1 MSKPL
6 RDSVTRQPCDRTP
19 SRAQIQRSAENI
31 VVLTQQKS
39 QWFSITWSR
48 IHMAHIFTTAL
59 WNLSCFEIWH
69 FKSYSFLMGKSNSYF
84 NQEKGIKKK
93 KICRME
99 ILPLPILKME
109 NLHQINKE
117 LTRQKRKMWQDN
129 SFLMKILP
137 EVWILDIN
145 PDFSLLWILLGRNG

>member
-1 MSKPL
+1 
-6 RDSVTRQPCDRTP
+6 
-19 SRAQIQRSAENI
+19 
-31 VVLTQQKS
+31 
-39 QWFSITWSR
+39 
-48 IHMAHIFTTAL
+48 
-59 WNLSCFEIWH
+59 
-69 FKSYSFLMGKSNSYF
+69 
-84 NQEKGIKKK
+84 
-93 KICRME
+93 ME